1 MPFIE
6 PDSIGLM
13 HARAFCAGVAAAAAL
28 ALGGCTNDFDGLLTP
43 GSSSA
48 SAPGAG
54 GGGASTTTSTAS
66 SASGGTT
73 SSSASSSAATGGA
86 GGTAALPASCNAIKS
101 ADPSATDGDFSID
114 PDGDG
119 VAFVVHCDMTI
130 DGGGWTRFNWL
141 HTPFPTGSDPLALTL
156 DSCGVAD
163 LACPGR
169 IPAAL
174 APTHLLV
181 KDLTDAAH
189 AAWAFDGSPVAE
201 AMIGALRDK
210 APACADG
217 PAFNPYLDTSAEAY
231 CSTAGGCDSFKY
243 TDAACNGASGWILEL
258 DDDSHYCA
266 AAFKLGKA
274 TGIGNCGEVDWG
286 FLDDCDCLDEMGE
299 LYFR

>member
-1 MPFIE
+1 
-6 PDSIGLM
+6 M
-13 HARAFCAGVAAAAAL
+13 HARAVCAGVAAAAAL
-28 ALGGCTNDFDGLLTP
+28 AVGGCTNDFDGLLTP

-48 SAPGAG
+48 SAPGAA
-54 GGGASTTTSTAS
+54 GGGAATTTSTAS

-73 SSSASSSAATGGA
+73 SSGASSSASTGGA
-86 GGTAALPASCNAIKS
+86 GGAAALPASCNDIKS

-114 PDGDG
+114 PDGEG
-119 VAFVVHCDMTI
+119 VGAAFVVHCDMTI

-156 DSCGVAD
+156 ESCNVAD
-163 LACPGR
+163 LACAGR

-243 TDAACNGASGWILEL
+243 TDAGCNGASGWILEL